1 MEKPHQGAI
10 EIAGVMMGPFR
21 PEEISL
27 EVDGE
32 NVILHAQ
39 HHYEQED
46 GFEHFEF
53 KKAFKIPPGVDP
65 TTVALH
71 FHPQDGSV
79 HILAGPKHV
88 EDKAN
93 DGKFEAHLDF
103 SGFKPERF
111 KLQVCGN
118 VLTVTGVRHQSR
130 NTYSRCIV
138 LPDDVDPKSV
148 TSSSSKE
155 GLLTI
160 KASRDPAKLS
170 HKGSDEITITR
181 ETNEQPK
188 EKTTIVDASG
198 TAI

>member
-10 EIAGVMMGPFR
+10 KIACVMMGPFQ

-27 EVDGE
+27 EVDSE
-32 NVILHAQ
+32 NVILRGQ

-53 KKAFKIPPGVDP
+53 KKVSKIPPGVDP

-71 FHPQDGSV
+71 FHPQNGSV
-79 HILAGPKHV
+79 AIVACPKHV

-103 SGFKPERF
+103 SGFKPEGF

-148 TSSSSKE
+148 KSSLSKE

-160 KASRDPAKLS
+160 KAS
-170 HKGSDEITITR
+170 
-181 ETNEQPK
+181 PK
-188 EKTTIVDASG
+188 EKTTIADASG